1 MNIADIKDE
10 SLKAALRQV
19 KAYCLKHSCVDC
31 ELGGWCDEVSDD
43 RGLCGSM
50 CNIYDREAKSGV
62 GNS

>member
-19 KAYCLKHSCVDC
+19 KAYCLKHSCADC
-31 ELGGWCDEVSDD
+31 ELDSWCDEVSNSY
-43 RGLCGSM
+43 GLCGSM
-50 CNIYDREAKSGV
+50 CDREAKSGV